1 MDFPYTV
8 FIISLLAAYLIGS
21 LPFGFWIAKLKGID
35 IRDHGSGNIGAT
47 NVFRNL
53 GPRYGVLVLILDI
66 AKGLLPVLI
75 GSSVILEKIPIDPAV
90 VNDKEALEGFVY
102 VTLAISTIIG
112 HNYTFWLGF
121 KGGKGIATSAG
132 ALIPFLPEVLLGSF
146 IIWIVVFFTSRYVAL
161 ASIFSAL
168 SLPVLTYLL
177 DHNYIFPDINSSPPV
192 LLFGVLA
199 GLMALWRHKSNIQR
213 IIKGEEDKFRRKVK

>member
-21 LPFGFWIAKLKGID
+21 FPFGFWIAKLKGID

-75 GSSVILEKIPIDPAV
+75 GSSVILKKIPIDPAV

-132 ALIPFLPEVLLGSF
+132 ALIPFLPEVLIGSF

-161 ASIFSAL
+161 ASILAAL
-168 SLPVLTYLL
+168 SLPILTYLL
-177 DHNYIFPDINSSPPV
+177 DHNYIFPDINSSLPV

>member
-1 MDFPYTV
+1 MEFPYTV
-8 FIISLLAAYLIGS
+8 FIISLLTAYLIGS

-53 GPRYGVLVLILDI
+53 GARYGITVLILDI

-75 GSSVILEKIPIDPAV
+75 GSSIILAESSNYLAKS
-90 VNDKEALEGFVY
+90 NDEEALKGLVY

-161 ASIFSAL
+161 ASIFAAL
-168 SLPVLTYLL
+168 SLPILTYAL
-177 DHNYIFPDINSSPPV
+177 DHNYLFPDINSSWPV
-192 LLFGVLA
+192 LLFGILA
-199 GLMALWRHKSNIQR
+199 GLMALWRHKSNLQR
-213 IIKGEEDKFRRKVK
+213 IVKGEEDKFERKKK

>member
-75 GSSVILEKIPIDPAV
+75 GSSVILEKIPIDPSV

-132 ALIPFLPEVLLGSF
+132 ALIPFLPEVLIGSF

-161 ASIFSAL
+161 ASILAAL
-168 SLPVLTYLL
+168 SLPILTYLL
-177 DHNYIFPDINSSPPV
+177 DHNYIFPDINSSLPV

>member
-1 MDFPYTV
+1 MDFPYKI

-21 LPFGFWIAKLKGID
+21 FPFGFWIAKLKGID

-53 GPRYGVLVLILDI
+53 GAKFGILVLILDI
-66 AKGLLPVLI
+66 AKGFIPVLF
-75 GSSVILEKIPIDPAV
+75 GSTIILKDIPKETLDREILEGLI
-90 VNDKEALEGFVY
+90 Y
-102 VTLAISTIIG
+102 VSLAIATIIG

-132 ALIPFLPEVLLGSF
+132 ALIIFLPEVLLGSV

-161 ASIFSAL
+161 ASIAAAL
-168 SLPVLTYLL
+168 SLPILTYLL
-177 DHNYIFPDINSSPPV
+177 DHNYLFPDINSSKPV
-192 LLFGVLA
+192 LLFGIIA
-199 GLMALWRHKSNIQR
+199 GLMAVWRHKSNIRR
-213 IIKGEEDKFRRKVK
+213 IISGKEEKFKKSTK

>member
-21 LPFGFWIAKLKGID
+21 FPFGFWIAKLKGID

-132 ALIPFLPEVLLGSF
+132 ALIPFLPEVLIGSF

-161 ASIFSAL
+161 ASILAAL
-168 SLPVLTYLL
+168 SLPILPYLL
-177 DHNYIFPDINSSPPV
+177 DHNYIFPDINSSLPV

>member
-1 MDFPYTV
+1 MC
-8 FIISLLAAYLIGS
+8 
-21 LPFGFWIAKLKGID
+21 
-35 IRDHGSGNIGAT
+35 IRD
-47 NVFRNL
+47 R
-53 GPRYGVLVLILDI
+53 
-66 AKGLLPVLI
+66 
-75 GSSVILEKIPIDPAV
+75 DPAV

-132 ALIPFLPEVLLGSF
+132 ALIPFLPEVLIGSF

-161 ASIFSAL
+161 ASILAAL
-168 SLPVLTYLL
+168 SLPILTYLL
-177 DHNYIFPDINSSPPV
+177 DHNYIFPDINSSLPV

-213 IIKGEEDKFRRKVK
+213 IIKGEEDKLRRKVK

>member
-75 GSSVILEKIPIDPAV
+75 GSSVILKKIPIDPAV

-132 ALIPFLPEVLLGSF
+132 ALIPFLPQVLIGSF

-161 ASIFSAL
+161 ASILAAL
-168 SLPVLTYLL
+168 SLPILTYLL
-177 DHNYIFPDINSSPPV
+177 DHNYIFPDINSSLPV

>member
-21 LPFGFWIAKLKGID
+21 FPFGFWIAKLKGID
-35 IRDHGSGNIGAT
+35 IRDHGSRNIGAT

-121 KGGKGIATSAG
+121 KGGKGIATSAR

>member
-1 MDFPYTV
+1 MDFPYKI

-21 LPFGFWIAKLKGID
+21 FPFGFWIAKLKGID

-53 GPRYGVLVLILDI
+53 GAKFGILVLILDI
-66 AKGLLPVLI
+66 AKGFIPVLF
-75 GSSVILEKIPIDPAV
+75 GSTIILKVIP
-90 VNDKEALEGFVY
+90 KETLDRESLEGLIY
-102 VTLAISTIIG
+102 VSLAIATIIG

-132 ALIPFLPEVLLGSF
+132 ALIIFLPEVLLGSV

-161 ASIFSAL
+161 ASIAAAL
-168 SLPVLTYLL
+168 SLPILTHLL
-177 DHNYIFPDINSSPPV
+177 DHNYLFPDINSSKPV
-192 LLFGVLA
+192 LLFGIIA
-199 GLMALWRHKSNIQR
+199 GLMAVWRHKSNIRR
-213 IIKGEEDKFRRKVK
+213 IISGKEEKFKKSTK

>member
-132 ALIPFLPEVLLGSF
+132 ALIPFLPEVLIGSF

-161 ASIFSAL
+161 ASILAAL
-168 SLPVLTYLL
+168 SLPILTYLL
-177 DHNYIFPDINSSPPV
+177 DHNYIFPDINSSLPV

>member
-21 LPFGFWIAKLKGID
+21 FPFGFWIAKLKGID

-132 ALIPFLPEVLLGSF
+132 ALIPFLPEVLIGSF

-161 ASIFSAL
+161 ASILAAL
-168 SLPVLTYLL
+168 SLPILTYLL
-177 DHNYIFPDINSSPPV
+177 DHNYIFPDINSSLPV
-192 LLFGVLA
+192 LFFGVLA

>member
-21 LPFGFWIAKLKGID
+21 FPFGFWIAKLKGID

-112 HNYTFWLGF
+112 HN
-121 KGGKGIATSAG
+121 
-132 ALIPFLPEVLLGSF
+132 
-146 IIWIVVFFTSRYVAL
+146 
-161 ASIFSAL
+161 L
-168 SLPVLTYLL
+168 SLI
-177 DHNYIFPDINSSPPV
+177 HI
-192 LLFGVLA
+192 
-199 GLMALWRHKSNIQR
+199 
-213 IIKGEEDKFRRKVK
+213 